1 MLLQLPKLNWHLPS
15 KLLRLA
21 IVTLIANRL
30 SKFHGRVICL
40 LGHLQET
47 VQAAQAEKA
56 KIEDS
61 RSTLTFEV
69 EVVHFQAYL
78 QAEMVPGR
86 FLLAAE
92 RGKVEGRHVAQLA
105 QNVTTVDLQQVGGF
119 SELLPLDTIAVGP
132 QRVNGCSSWQ
142 KIWLCLAWERADEH
156 SVGTGPSMLCLKVAY

>member
-1 MLLQLPKLNWHLPS
+1 MRDLHVS
-15 KLLRLA
+15 
-21 IVTLIANRL
+21 I
-30 SKFHGRVICL
+30 ICL
-40 LGHLQET
+40 LGYVQET

-92 RGKVEGRHVAQLA
+92 RGKVEGRHVVQLA
-105 QNVTTVDLQQVGGF
+105 QNVTTVDLQQVRK
-119 SELLPLDTIAVGP
+119 SK
-132 QRVNGCSSWQ
+132 S
-142 KIWLCLAWERADEH
+142 
-156 SVGTGPSMLCLKVAY
+156 